1 MFAYQRQPFRGCP
14 DLVSDE
20 EAGEKE
26 EPMSSLSTTVAV
38 YDNLPSAEKDWG
50 TLEEAASL
58 HSIDLA
64 DAALVQRDDSSGD
77 VVSLRR
83 QEHHGWGKGA
93 VAGAVVGLIFPPSI
107 VAGAVV
113 GGLGGGLVGR
123 ISRCFNR
130 GDIKELGEAMDR
142 GEIAIVVVSKYES
155 VGDVENLLSGAS
167 HKLSRG
173 EMSAAEVQTAID
185 VKELNL

>member
-1 MFAYQRQPFRGCP
+1 MLLYQRRPFRGCP
-14 DLVSDE
+14 DLVSGE

-38 YDNLPSAEKDWG
+38 YDDLPSAEKDWG
-50 TLEEAASL
+50 ALEEAATTP
-58 HSIDLA
+58 SIDLA

-83 QEHHGWGKGA
+83 LEHHGWGKGA

-123 ISRCFNR
+123 ISRAFDR
-130 GDIKELGEAMDR
+130 GDIKELGDAMDR
-142 GEIAIVVVSKYES
+142 GEIAIVAVSTYDS
-155 VGDVENLLSGAS
+155 VGEVEKLLSGAS

-173 EMSAAEVQTAID
+173 EMSAAEVQTAMD
-185 VKELNL
+185 VKELNS